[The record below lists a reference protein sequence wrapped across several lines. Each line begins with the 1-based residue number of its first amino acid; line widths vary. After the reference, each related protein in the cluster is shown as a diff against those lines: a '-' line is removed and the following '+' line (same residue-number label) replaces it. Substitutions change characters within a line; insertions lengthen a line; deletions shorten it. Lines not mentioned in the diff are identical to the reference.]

1 MTPRLRALPSALRQN
16 GLARRVEAL
25 TGDKLAAVDVAL
37 ARYLHSPFIP
47 VAEMGTYLAASRGKR
62 IRPTLLLL
70 ASRML
75 GYMGEK
81 DVTYSAIFE
90 LVHTA
95 SLIHD
100 DIVDQ
105 TLLRRGRASLN
116 ARYGSEMAVLMGD
129 YVFTLAL
136 NLANREGTGPVLTVI
151 SETTLNLVQGELLQ
165 SHHKYDLTLSM
176 KDYLEIL
183 RCKTAQLF
191 SACAQTPAL
200 MVDAP
205 EEQRLALAEFGKK
218 IGLAFQIVDDCLDFN
233 SDEVTLGKPVCND
246 LKEGKITLPILL
258 LLERGTTQDR
268 AFLDAVV
275 GARRFDSDTLQEVV
289 GRCRRAG
296 TIRAAEEMA
305 EAYTRG
311 ALQCLERLPEGEVRD
326 LLSRLPEIVLHRK
339 F

>member
-1 MTPRLRALPSALRQN
+1 MSPKLRVLHGVVRQHD
-16 GLARRVEAL
+16 LAKRVESI
-25 TGDKLAAVDVAL
+25 TGDKLAAVDIAL
-37 ARYLHSPFIP
+37 ARYLQSPHIP

-70 ASRML
+70 VSRML
-75 GYMGEK
+75 GYDGDK

-105 TLLRRGRASLN
+105 ALLRRGRASLN

-136 NLANREGTGPVLTVI
+136 NLANREGTGPILSVI
-151 SETTLNLVQGELLQ
+151 SETTLSLVQGELLQ

-176 KDYLEIL
+176 ENYLEIL

-191 SACAQTPAL
+191 SACALTPAL
-200 MVDAP
+200 MVGAP
-205 EEQRLALAEFGKK
+205 KGQQQALANFGQYM
-218 IGLAFQIVDDCLDFN
+218 GLAFQIVDDCLDFI
-233 SDEVTLGKPVCND
+233 SDEATLGKPACND
-246 LKEGKITLPILL
+246 LKEGKITLPLL
-258 LLERGTTQDR
+258 LLMERGATQDR

-275 GARRFDSDTLQEVV
+275 AARRFDPATLQEVV
-289 GRCRRAG
+289 SRARRAG
-296 TIRAAEEMA
+296 TIRAAEDMA
-305 EAYTRG
+305 ESYTRS
-311 ALQCLERLPEGEVRD
+311 AQECLKRLPPGEIRD
-326 LLSRLPEIVLHRK
+326 LLERLPEIVLRRK

>member
-1 MTPRLRALPSALRQN
+1 MTAKLRVLHGALKQHD
-16 GLARRVEAL
+16 LARRVEAI
-25 TGDKLAAVDVAL
+25 TGEKLAAVDAAL
-37 ARYLHSPFIP
+37 ARYLQSPHIP

-62 IRPTLLLL
+62 IRPMLLLL
-70 ASRML
+70 VSRML
-75 GYMGEK
+75 GYEGER
-81 DVTYSAIFE
+81 DVTYAAIFE

-116 ARYGSEMAVLMGD
+116 AKYGSEMAVLMGD

-136 NLANREGTGPVLTVI
+136 NLANREGTGPILTVI
-151 SETTLNLVQGELLQ
+151 SETTLSLVQGELLQ

-176 KDYLEIL
+176 ENYLEIL

-191 SACAQTPAL
+191 SACSLTPAL

-205 EEQRLALAEFGKK
+205 EEQRNAMADFGKYM
-218 IGLAFQIVDDCLDFN
+218 GLAFQIVDDCLDFC
-233 SDEVTLGKPVCND
+233 SDEATLGKPVCND
-246 LKEGKITLPILL
+246 LKEGKITLPLL
-258 LLERGTTQDR
+258 LLMQRGTTHDR

-275 GARRFDSDTLQEVV
+275 AARRFDPDTLQEVV
-289 GRCRRAG
+289 SRARRAG

-305 EAYTRG
+305 ERYTRTAQESLDKVPG
-311 ALQCLERLPEGEVRD
+311 GEVRE
-326 LLSRLPEIVLHRK
+326 LLSRLPEFVLKRK
-339 F
+339 Y